1 VSDPG
6 YTIDIDEVVV
16 EQGPADVDDLTREVE
31 VELGRL
37 LAAPVETT
45 PAPSETNALRIARM
59 IRARLQHERPR

>member
-16 EQGPADVDDLTREVE
+16 EQGPGNVDDLTREVE

-37 LAAPVETT
+37 LAAPLETT
-45 PAPSETNALRIARM
+45 PAPSETNAQRIARM
-59 IRARLQHERPR
+59 IRAKLQDGRPR